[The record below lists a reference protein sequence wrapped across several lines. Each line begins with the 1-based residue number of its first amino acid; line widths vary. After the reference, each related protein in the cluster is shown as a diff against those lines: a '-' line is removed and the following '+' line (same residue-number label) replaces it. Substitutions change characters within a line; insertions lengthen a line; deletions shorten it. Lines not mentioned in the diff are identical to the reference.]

1 MADRIK
7 QIAFREFSLTEIQSG
22 TPWNAIQ
29 SGATDAY
36 VVKSILATQGA
47 NTAAGAITATATV
60 GLTTDFNNGKYA
72 SLGTIAQQN
81 RVGVS
86 GSQVVDANST
96 LTVRPVAKTIEF
108 QDKTFNIDT
117 ESDVR
122 PRKTRTELRGSVLGI
137 QDISTSSDI
146 DKTSVTMASQQSGH
160 QYQGGSSTYQH
171 NYTVFH
177 TNANGVHLKII
188 FSNASSSSPR
198 FQVHNADDG
207 TMYGYYQTSYGHA
220 MFDGERYIYWFDESN
235 DRIHYFDTDE
245 STSNLLAS
253 NTYGGNNN
261 ALYYHGRIE
270 FNGSAPAGSNTS
282 YDNHFVDFEIKDG
295 IPYFFYLRGNGDYF
309 HMVQLPTTLTN
320 YSATA
325 NTTVK
330 HIRLWSTST
339 SSTANNFGTNN
350 YSMGYLN
357 TAYSRD
363 YRGSIRVTYDPDI
376 EYWICYHNVRSASD
390 TFVGCFKQADY
401 DFTPSGSAI
410 RGDGNS
416 WGGAGYGLVCLE
428 NTEITEHLKIPA
440 TYVGAANGQGS
451 IESSPIYSNIS
462 PNGESWYWDDTSER
476 YWDGRKL
483 YVSNASTT
491 GDNQYHIYEL
501 DLPNDTGTDI
511 TAGVSGDIA
520 NYYGRFYMSKSTPT
534 NATIAS
540 RTYANAPK
548 LTVSISGVQE
558 DRS

>member
-7 QIAFREFSLTEIQSG
+7 QIAFREFSLSEIQAGS
-22 TPWNAIQ
+22 PWNAIQ

-36 VVKSILATQGA
+36 VVKSILATQGL

-60 GLTTDFNNGKYA
+60 GLTTDFNAGKYA
-72 SLGTIAQQN
+72 SIGTIAQQN
-81 RVGVS
+81 RIGVS
-86 GSQVVDANST
+86 GSLVVDANST
-96 LTVRPVAKTIEF
+96 LTVRPVAKSIEF
-108 QDKTFNIDT
+108 QDKTFHIDT

-137 QDISTSSDI
+137 QDISTATNI
-146 DKTSVTMASQQSGH
+146 DKTGVTMASQQSGH
-160 QYQGGSSTYQH
+160 QYQGGSNAYQH

-188 FSNASSSSPR
+188 FSNDSSSTSR

-220 MFDGERYIYWFDESN
+220 MFDGERYIYWWDEGYG
-235 DRIHYFDTDE
+235 RIHYFDTDE
-245 STSNLLAS
+245 STSNLSAA
-253 NTYGGNNN
+253 NTYGGSNN

-270 FNGSAPAGSNTS
+270 FSTALSGSQTS
-282 YDNHFVDFEIKDG
+282 YDNHFVDIEIKDG
-295 IPYFFYLRGNGDYF
+295 KTYFFFLQGSQNNF
-309 HMVQLPTTLTN
+309 WMIELPTTLTN
-320 YSATA
+320 YNASA
-325 NTTVK
+325 NNGVK
-330 HIRLWSTST
+330 WVKLWNGAS

-350 YSMGYLN
+350 YSMGYLD
-357 TAYSRD
+357 TAFSRN
-363 YRGSIRVTYDPDI
+363 YRGSVRVTYDPEI
-376 EYWICYHNVRSASD
+376 EYWICYHNVNGAGD

-401 DFTPSGSAI
+401 DFTASGSYI
-410 RGDGNS
+410 KGDGGS
-416 WGGAGYGLVCLE
+416 WGNAGYGLVCLE
-428 NTEITEHLKIPA
+428 DSEITTHLKIPSA
-440 TYVGAANGQGS
+440 YVSASNGQGS
-451 IESSPIYSNIS
+451 ITSSNIYGPIQ
-462 PNGESWYWDDTSER
+462 PNGEAWLWDNTSER

-501 DLPNDTGTDI
+501 DLPNDKGTDI

-520 NYYGRFYMSKSTPT
+520 NYYGRFYMVKSTPS

-540 RTYANAPK
+540 RSYSNSPK
-548 LTVSISGVQE
+548 LTVSISGVHE